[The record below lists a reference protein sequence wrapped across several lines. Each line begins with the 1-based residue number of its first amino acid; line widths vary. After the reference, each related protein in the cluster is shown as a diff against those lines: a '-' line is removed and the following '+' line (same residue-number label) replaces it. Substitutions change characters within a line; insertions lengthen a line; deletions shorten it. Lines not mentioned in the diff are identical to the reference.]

1 MFLVALVI
9 TGKNQMYTGKEN
21 RSVDGAHSYR
31 RMLMR
36 AISREEV
43 VTVPKCV
50 GMSVLSHTLW
60 DRGLTGN
67 SLGSKAGEDTVWR
80 GVCR

>member
-1 MFLVALVI
+1 MFLVVLVI

-31 RMLMR
+31 RMLIR

-60 DRGLTGN
+60 DRGLN
-67 SLGSKAGEDTVWR
+67 REFSRKQSWRRYCLERSL
-80 GVCR
+80 